1 MNTNNISNRDSWK
14 FRGYIKNLN
23 ESLIKEEDNNEK
35 IEKHKLHYDVRS
47 YQRPKYYRSY
57 GNLKE
62 ILKYVADKSTRE
74 NNGGNIK
81 ENQIEDLRNQ
91 IKDLKNEIKEKGT
104 KIFNLEKEKENKNK
118 NKQNECEE
126 KERPINKIK
135 EDNEEMKKEIKKF
148 INENNDSQ
156 NQNKELIR
164 QKDDEIKIIN
174 EKTEKQIKE
183 LKKKLIK
190 KLKKN

>member
-14 FRGYIKNLN
+14 FRGYIKNIN

-91 IKDLKNEIKEKGT
+91 IKDLENEIKEKDT
-104 KIFNLEKEKENKNK
+104 KIFDLKKEKE
-118 NKQNECEE
+118 NKQNECED